1 MSASVKLTDL
11 RFLGQRLV
19 LDCYGARG
27 ENITPDKICQVL
39 LMRKRLGLVTIAAT
53 LFQAKR
59 NNPVAYF
66 KLLYHQYYHIPLH
79 LCLVIAPRSPYMCTL
94 QLCLSIYF

>member
-11 RFLGQRLV
+11 RFLRQCVV
-19 LDCYGARG
+19 LEA
-27 ENITPDKICQVL
+27 KISHQTRFVRYSECASD
-39 LMRKRLGLVTIAAT
+39 LVTIAAT

-66 KLLYHQYYHIPLH
+66 KLLYYQYYHIPLH

-94 QLCLSIYF
+94 QLCLSVYF